1 MERQMVKSS
10 PTNASVAFHHAIPT
24 KTAAMAYAKTH
35 WLMSKIAEIVEQYA
49 NHPE

>member
-1 MERQMVKSS
+1 MERQMVKLS
-10 PTNASVAFHHAIPT
+10 PTNASVAFPHAIPT